1 MYFCTV
7 AEFFSS
13 CFGYRSTTE
22 VTDNHS
28 FIIVYI
34 DTVSPVREQ
43 FFRLAQTSIGI
54 LQYFLSKSSSQYML
68 IFRTLLEIVI
78 FAILILRILL
88 LRF

>member
-1 MYFCTV
+1 M
-7 AEFFSS
+7 
-13 CFGYRSTTE
+13 
-22 VTDNHS
+22 VTDNNP

-54 LQYFLSKSSSQYML
+54 LQYPLSKSSSQYML
-68 IFRTLLEIVI
+68 VFQTLLEIVLL
-78 FAILILRILL
+78 AILILGILL

>member
-1 MYFCTV
+1 MYSCRVFLFLFWLLSATV
-7 AEFFSS
+7 
-13 CFGYRSTTE
+13 
-22 VTDNHS
+22 VTDNHP

-54 LQYFLSKSSSQYML
+54 LQYLLSKSSSQYML
-68 IFRTLLEIVI
+68 AFRILLEIVI
-78 FAILILRILL
+78 LAILLLRILL